1 LKLEAIMKAIYLFLL
16 TFCLGACA
24 PLPPA
29 PAAVDAKQFEPVPNK
44 AVVYI
49 VRPRVDSFN
58 AGPVWLGD
66 IGPISTLQGTY
77 YRWEVDPGVR
87 RVGTAGASASV
98 VTLNAQAGQIYYVQH
113 TVTAGLRGGL
123 GNAWLRQIDEATGR
137 RLVSQA
143 QPI

>member
-1 LKLEAIMKAIYLFLL
+1 MKSIYLILFSFLVV
-16 TFCLGACA
+16 ACA
-24 PLPPA
+24 PLA
-29 PAAVDAKQFEPVPNK
+29 PQAGDAKRFQPVSNK

-49 VRPRVDSFN
+49 VRSRVDSFN
-58 AGPVWLGD
+58 AGPVWLGN
-66 IGPISTLQGTY
+66 IGPIHTLQGTY
-77 YRWEVDPGVR
+77 YRWEVDPGVQ
-87 RVGTAGASASV
+87 RVETAGASASA

-123 GNAWLRQIDEATGR
+123 GNAWLQQVDEQTGR